1 MTLDF
6 PIASG
11 AIGAALVSLVR
22 PKDEMTAMP
31 TSSHPDKD
39 DDGLPTP
46 RRHFAVGVLLLSMV
60 LVVLDG
66 AIANVALPSI
76 AISLGAHPSDT
87 VWVVSSYQLAVLVAL
102 LPCGA
107 LGEIYGP
114 RRVFL
119 TGVAVFT
126 LASTA
131 CALAGSLPLLVAS
144 RFAQGLGAGA
154 IMGLA
159 AMNLRT
165 AVPQRMLGTIIG
177 FNAMAIA
184 ISAAAGPAVA
194 GAILSF
200 ASWPWLFAVNLPLG
214 VLVLAC
220 GRFLGHMDGVRR
232 RLNVP
237 ALLASTAMFIL
248 FFAGTE
254 LIATAPASGAMLI
267 GCSVL
272 CLLAVLRLERNTPT
286 PIVPTD
292 LLAEPG
298 FRVAVI
304 ASVACFTGQMLAY
317 VALPFYLHH
326 TMGMT
331 PALTGLYM
339 MPWPIATIIMAPIA
353 GRLADRIK
361 TAWLCA
367 SGGGLLALGLLI
379 AGLFPPDAKG
389 IAFLIGTVL
398 AGTGFGL
405 FQTPNNRILLLS
417 APKARSGAAGA
428 MQGTARLL
436 GQTMGAISM
445 SIIFVLVPVGDAPAI
460 ALVIA
465 GLCAAISALVS
476 LSRAR
481 FETVNSR

>member
-1 MTLDF
+1 
-6 PIASG
+6 
-11 AIGAALVSLVR
+11 
-22 PKDEMTAMP
+22 MTAMSTP
-31 TSSHPDKD
+31 SSLDHV
-39 DDGLPTP
+39 DDGLPVP
-46 RRHFAVGVLLLSMV
+46 RRHFAVGVLLLSLV

-87 VWVVSSYQLAVLVAL
+87 VWVVSGYQLAVLVAL

-119 TGVAVFT
+119 MGVTVFT

-131 CALAGSLPLLVAS
+131 CVLAGSLPVLVAA
-144 RFAQGLGAGA
+144 RFVQGLGAGA

-165 AVPQRMLGTIIG
+165 AVPQRMLGTVIG

-184 ISAAAGPAVA
+184 FSAAAGPAVA
-194 GAILSF
+194 GAILSV
-200 ASWPWLFAVNLPLG
+200 ASWPWLFAINIPLG
-214 VLVLAC
+214 AVVLLS
-220 GRFLGHMDGVRR
+220 GRLLGQMEGVRR
-232 RLNVP
+232 RLNLP

-248 FFAGTE
+248 FFAGAE
-254 LIATAPASGAMLI
+254 QIATAPLTGAILI
-267 GCSVL
+267 ACSIL
-272 CLLAVLRLERNTPT
+272 CLLSVLRLERNTPT

-326 TMGMT
+326 AMGMT

-367 SGGGLLALGLLI
+367 SGGGLLAAGLLI
-379 AGLFPPDAKG
+379 AGLFPADAKG
-389 IAFLIGTVL
+389 IAFLVGATL
-398 AGTGFGL
+398 AGAGFGL

-445 SIIFVLVPVGDAPAI
+445 SIIFALVPLASAPGF
-460 ALVIA
+460 ALLLA
-465 GLCAAISALVS
+465 GVCAAVSALVS

-481 FETVNSR
+481 FETVNRR

>member
-1 MTLDF
+1 MSTPLSLD
-6 PIASG
+6 
-11 AIGAALVSLVR
+11 LV
-22 PKDEMTAMP
+22 
-31 TSSHPDKD
+31 
-39 DDGLPTP
+39 DDGLPVP
-46 RRHFAVGVLLLSMV
+46 RRHFAVGVLLLSLV

-87 VWVVSSYQLAVLVAL
+87 VWVVSGYQLAVLVAL

-119 TGVAVFT
+119 MGVTVFT

-131 CALAGSLPLLVAS
+131 CVLAGSLPVLVAA
-144 RFAQGLGAGA
+144 RFIQGLGAGA

-159 AMNLRT
+159 SMNLRA

-177 FNAMAIA
+177 FNSMAIA

-194 GAILSF
+194 GAILSV
-200 ASWPWLFAVNLPLG
+200 ASWPWLFAINIPLG
-214 VLVLAC
+214 AAVLLS
-220 GRFLGHMDGVRR
+220 GRLLGHMEGVRR
-232 RLNVP
+232 QLNLP

-248 FFAGTE
+248 FFAGAE
-254 LIATAPASGAMLI
+254 QIATAPLTGAILI
-267 GCSVL
+267 GCSIL
-272 CLLAVLRLERNTPT
+272 CLLSVLRLERNTRT

-292 LLAEPG
+292 LLADPG

-326 TMGMT
+326 TMGKT

-367 SGGGLLALGLLI
+367 SGGGLLAAGLLI

-389 IAFLIGTVL
+389 LAFLVGATL
-398 AGTGFGL
+398 AGAGFGL
-405 FQTPNNRILLLS
+405 FQTPSNRVLLLS

-445 SIIFVLVPVGDAPAI
+445 SIIFALAGVDHAPKI

-465 GLCAAISALVS
+465 GVCAALSALVS

>member
-1 MTLDF
+1 
-6 PIASG
+6 
-11 AIGAALVSLVR
+11 
-22 PKDEMTAMP
+22 MP
-31 TSSHPDKD
+31 QPSPLEPTE
-39 DDGLPTP
+39 DGLPSP
-46 RRHFAVGVLLLSMV
+46 RRQLAVAVLLLSLV

-76 AISLGAHPSDT
+76 ATSLGAHPSDT

-119 TGVAVFT
+119 FGVALFT
-126 LASTA
+126 LASAA
-131 CALAGSLPLLVAS
+131 CALAGSLPVLVAV
-144 RFAQGLGAGA
+144 RFAQGLGGGA
-154 IMGLA
+154 IMALA
-159 AMNLRT
+159 AMNLRF

-177 FNAMAIA
+177 FNAMTIA
-184 ISAAAGPAVA
+184 ISAAAGPGVA
-194 GAILSF
+194 GAILSV
-200 ASWPWLFAVNLPLG
+200 ASWPWLFAVNIPLG
-214 VLVLAC
+214 AVILLL
-220 GRFLGHMDGVRR
+220 GGFLGNMDGVKR
-232 RLNVP
+232 RLNVG
-237 ALLASTAMFIL
+237 ALLVNTAMFIL
-248 FFAGTE
+248 FF
-254 LIATAPASGAMLI
+254 SGAEQIASAPISGAVLI
-267 GCSVL
+267 GSSIL
-272 CLLAVLRLERNTPT
+272 CLFVLLRLERNTT
-286 PIVPTD
+286 APIVPTD

-339 MPWPIATIIMAPIA
+339 MPWPIATIIVAPVS

-367 SGGGLLALGLLI
+367 SGGALLATGLLI
-379 AGLFPPDAKG
+379 AGLCPPDAKA
-389 IAFLIGTVL
+389 IAFLIGTTL
-398 AGTGFGL
+398 AGIGFGL

-436 GQTMGAISM
+436 GQTTGAISM
-445 SIIFVLVPVGDAPAI
+445 SIIFALVPVDHAPKI
-460 ALVIA
+460 ALVLA
-465 GLCAAISALVS
+465 GLCAAVSAVIS

-481 FETVNSR
+481 YETAG